1 MYGGFFILI
10 WKLRELLINK
20 LNRKT
25 TILFEEYEL
34 KDGYIK
40 RMTYEDKFDR
50 KYCFTGNVAE

>member
-25 TILFEEYEL
+25 TIVFEEYEL

-40 RMTYEDKFDR
+40 
-50 KYCFTGNVAE
+50 